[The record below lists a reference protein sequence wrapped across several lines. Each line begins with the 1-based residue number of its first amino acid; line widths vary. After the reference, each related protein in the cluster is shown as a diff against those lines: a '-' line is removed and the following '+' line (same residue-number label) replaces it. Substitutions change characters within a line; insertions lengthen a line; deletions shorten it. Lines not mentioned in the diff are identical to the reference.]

1 MSPPDPADMERFR
14 LAAIVESADDAIVS
28 KDLSGVIQSWNAG
41 AERLFGYTAAEAIGQ
56 PVTMLI
62 PPGRGDEGPMI
73 LARIA
78 AGERVEHYE
87 TVRRRKDG
95 TLIDVSLSI
104 SPIKDERGRVIGA
117 SKIARDIADRKQAD
131 EMAAYFTAI
140 VSSSADAIVG
150 KTLDGIIRSWNVAAQ
165 NLFGYRPDEVIG
177 RSITIIIPPER
188 LHEED
193 EVLRRIRRGERV
205 EHFDTVRIRKDGSE
219 VEVSLTISPVRNA
232 RGDIIGASKIARDI
246 TQRKH
251 DEKER
256 GILLAREQEARAEA
270 EAANRAKDEFLA
282 TLSHELRT
290 PLNAILG
297 WGHVL
302 NRGRSDPAIVERALE
317 TIMRSARQQAQLVE
331 DLLDLSSIISGR
343 FRLNPR
349 PVDLVAVLTAALES
363 VRPAVQAKRLRIETW
378 FDPSV
383 GAVAGDPGRLEQ
395 IFWNLLSNAVKFT
408 PNGGTIRLRLEAM
421 PSRAVVTVSDTGIG
435 IAPGILPLIFE
446 RFRQGDSSITRA
458 HGGLGLGL
466 AIVRQLVELHGGSV
480 EAASPGEGLGATFK
494 VSLPILAVRGFERP
508 DPGGRSEP
516 LARCDGISVL
526 VVDDDPDGR
535 ELIALLLRDSGAEV
549 TVAGSATEALRALDR
564 ARPAVLISDLAM
576 PEVDGYELIRRV
588 RSAPGGGSIA
598 ALALTAHASAE
609 ARAKAF
615 MAGFDTYVAKPVDP
629 GELIAAVVRLG
640 RRALTPPPAQT
651 A

>member
-1 MSPPDPADMERFR
+1 MPDPSGIERFH
-14 LAAIVESADDAIVS
+14 LAAIVDSADDAIVS
-28 KDLSGVIQSWNAG
+28 KDLSGIIRSWNAG
-41 AERLFGYTAAEAIGQ
+41 AERLFGYTADEAIGR

-62 PPGRGDEGPMI
+62 PPERADEEPRI
-73 LARIA
+73 LARVA
-78 AGERVEHYE
+78 AGERVERYE

-104 SPIKDERGRVIGA
+104 LPIRDASGRVIGA
-117 SKIARDIADRKQAD
+117 SKIARDIGDRNQAD
-131 EMAAYFTAI
+131 VTAAYLAAI

-150 KTLDGIIRSWNVAAQ
+150 KTLDGIIQSWNRAAED
-165 NLFGYRPDEVIG
+165 LFGYSAAEAIG
-177 RSITIIIPPER
+177 RPITMIIPAGR

-193 EVLRRIRRGERV
+193 EVLRRIRQGERV
-205 EHFDTVRIRKDGSE
+205 EHFETVRVRRDGSE
-219 VEVSLTISPVRNA
+219 VEVSLTISPVRNSA
-232 RGDIIGASKIARDI
+232 GLVIGASKIARDI
-246 TQRKH
+246 TQRRQ
-251 DEKER
+251 DEKDR
-256 GILLAREQEARAEA
+256 AALMAREQEARAEA

-302 NRGRSDPAIVERALE
+302 NRGRSDPRIVERALE

-363 VRPAVQAKRLRIETW
+363 VRPAVQAKRIRIETW
-378 FDPSV
+378 FDPSA

-395 IFWNLLSNAVKFT
+395 VFWNLLSNAVKFT
-408 PNGGTIRLRLEAM
+408 PNEGTIRVRLEGLR
-421 PSRAVVTVSDTGIG
+421 SRAVVVVSDTGIG
-435 IAPGILPLIFE
+435 IAPHVLPAIFE
-446 RFRQGDSSITRA
+446 RFRQADSSITRA

-466 AIVRQLVELHGGSV
+466 AIVKQLVELHGGTV
-480 EAASPGEGLGATFK
+480 EAASPGEGLGSTFR
-494 VSLPILAVRGFERP
+494 VSLPVMAVRASDRP
-508 DPGGRSEP
+508 GPGPRQEP

-526 VVDDDPDGR
+526 VVDDEPDGR
-535 ELIALLLRDSGAEV
+535 ELIALLLRDSGADV
-549 TVAGSATEALRALDR
+549 TVAGSATEALRALER
-564 ARPAVLISDLAM
+564 ARPTVLISDLAM

-588 RSAPGGGSIA
+588 RSSPEGAGIA

-609 ARAKAF
+609 ARATAF
-615 MAGFDTYVAKPVDP
+615 TAGFDTYVAKPVDP
-629 GELIAAVVRLG
+629 AELVAAVARLG
-640 RRALTPPPAQT
+640 RRALPPPPSAGT

>member
-1 MSPPDPADMERFR
+1 VSPSDPADIERFH
-14 LAAIVESADDAIVS
+14 LAAIVDSADDAIVS
-28 KDLSGVIQSWNAG
+28 KDLRGIIRSWNAG
-41 AERLFGYTAAEAIGQ
+41 AERLFGYTAAEAVGRSI
-56 PVTMLI
+56 TMLI
-62 PPGRGDEGPMI
+62 PPDRDAEEPQI
-73 LARIA
+73 LARVA
-78 AGERVEHYE
+78 GGERVEHFE

-95 TLIDVSLSI
+95 TLIEVSLSI
-104 SPIKDERGRVIGA
+104 SPIKDDSGRVVGA
-117 SKIARDIADRKQAD
+117 SKIARDIGDRRRAD
-131 EMAAYFTAI
+131 ETAAYLAAI
-140 VSSSADAIVG
+140 VSSSTDAIVG
-150 KTLDGIIRSWNVAAQ
+150 KTLDGIIRSWNRAAEH
-165 NLFGYRPDEVIG
+165 LFGHSADEAVGRP
-177 RSITIIIPPER
+177 ITIIIPAER

-193 EVLRRIRRGERV
+193 EVIRRIRRGERV
-205 EHFDTVRIRKDGSE
+205 EHYETVRVRKDGRE

-232 RGDIIGASKIARDI
+232 AGVIIGASKIARDI
-246 TQRKH
+246 TQRKR

-256 GILLAREQEARAEA
+256 GVLLAREQEARAEA

-302 NRGRSDPAIVERALE
+302 NRGRSDPQIVERALE

-363 VRPAVQAKRLRIETW
+363 VRPAVQAKRIRTETQ

-395 IFWNLLSNAVKFT
+395 VFWNLLSNAVKFT
-408 PNGGTIRLRLEAM
+408 PSEGTIRVRMEAK

-435 IAPGILPLIFE
+435 IAPAVLPLIFE

-466 AIVRQLVELHGGSV
+466 AIVRQLVELHGGTV
-480 EAASPGEGLGATFK
+480 EAASPGEGLGSTFT
-494 VSLPILAVRGFERP
+494 VSLPILAVRPFGRP
-508 DPGGRSEP
+508 GPRPEP
-516 LARCDGISVL
+516 LPRCDGVRVL

-549 TVAGSATEALRALDR
+549 TIAGSASEALRALAL
-564 ARPAVLISDLAM
+564 ARPDVLISDLAM

-588 RSAPGGGSIA
+588 RSSPGGAGIG
-598 ALALTAHASAE
+598 ALALTAHASAD
-609 ARAKAF
+609 ARAMAF

-629 GELIAAVVRLG
+629 GELIAAVARLG
-640 RRALTPPPAQT
+640 RRAMPPPASQT